1 MLRNL
6 LRSAFGPRANADT
19 LVDRSLALRRDG
31 RLRDAERL
39 LREAAQKFPSDPIVA
54 TNLGIVLLEQDQG
67 QEGVASLER
76 ALEIDSRYAPAHYN
90 LANIMRASGRRADA
104 VEHYQAAVDADAGFA
119 HAREEL
125 MNCLL
130 EVCDWDRADR
140 VAAELRATINDK
152 TDGQWMKGLSPLTA
166 VRLGLA
172 PAQVKAVSAYHA
184 VEAARGIVPVRRDIV
199 VDARLPPR
207 AARLRIGYLSRDF
220 RDHAVGHVLAHVFA
234 LHDRARFEVFAFSYG
249 VDDKSSYRKAIESGV
264 DRFIDAHGMTDGE
277 LAAVIAAAGIHIL
290 IDLAGHTTGNRM
302 AVLARRPAPVQAHYL
317 GFAATT
323 GAPYIDYFITDK
335 IATPPGQAVAFSEN
349 LSYVAQCFMVSDGS
363 EAPDAVA
370 RVAAMADADLTAET
384 MVYCNFNAASR
395 IDRDDFA
402 AWMEIL
408 RGVPDSVLWLQGANE
423 LTGRNLRAAATACA
437 INPAR
442 LIFARRVPTKREHL
456 KRLSRADLMLD
467 TIGWHTG
474 HSSTSDALW
483 AGVPVLTV
491 PGNHFANRVAA
502 SLVSAAG
509 LPEFV
514 RHDRADYMHKA
525 IELGHDRAAL
535 AMNKRNLAERTAAFF
550 NTQKG
555 VKELETAYLQMWDA
569 GSDELHREAR

>member
-1 MLRNL
+1 MLRQ
-6 LRSAFGPRANADT
+6 
-19 LVDRSLALRRDG
+19 
-31 RLRDAERL
+31 
-39 LREAAQKFPSDPIVA
+39 AAQKFPHDPVVA

-67 QEGVASLER
+67 HEGVASLER

-130 EVCDWDRADR
+130 EVCDWNRADV
-140 VAAELRATINDK
+140 VAERLRATINEE

-184 VEAARGIVPVRRDIV
+184 ADAARGIVPVRRDIV
-199 VDARLPPR
+199 VDAQLPPR

-220 RDHAVGHVLAHVFA
+220 RDHAVGHVLANVFA
-234 LHDRARFEVFAFSYG
+234 LHDRALFEVYAFSYG
-249 VDDKSSYRKAIESGV
+249 IDDGSSYRKAIESGV

-277 LAAVIAAAGIHIL
+277 LAAVIAGAGIHIL

-335 IATPPGQAVAFSEN
+335 ITTPPGWAGAFSEK
-349 LSYVAQCFMVSDGS
+349 LAYVAQCFMVSDGS
-363 EAPDAVA
+363 EAPNVVDRLAAVA
-370 RVAAMADADLTAET
+370 DAEFSAQTL
-384 MVYCNFNAASR
+384 VYCNFNAASR

-402 AWMEIL
+402 AWIEIL
-408 RGVPDSVLWLQGANE
+408 RRVPDSVLWLQGANE
-423 LTGRNLRAAATACA
+423 LTRHNLRAAATNYA
-437 INPAR
+437 INPGR
-442 LIFARRVPTKREHL
+442 LIFAQRVATKREHL
-456 KRLSRADLMLD
+456 KRLSRADLILD
-467 TIGWHTG
+467 TIRWHTG

-502 SLVSAAG
+502 SLVSAA
-509 LPEFV
+509 
-514 RHDRADYMHKA
+514 
-525 IELGHDRAAL
+525 
-535 AMNKRNLAERTAAFF
+535 
-550 NTQKG
+550 
-555 VKELETAYLQMWDA
+555 
-569 GSDELHREAR
+569 